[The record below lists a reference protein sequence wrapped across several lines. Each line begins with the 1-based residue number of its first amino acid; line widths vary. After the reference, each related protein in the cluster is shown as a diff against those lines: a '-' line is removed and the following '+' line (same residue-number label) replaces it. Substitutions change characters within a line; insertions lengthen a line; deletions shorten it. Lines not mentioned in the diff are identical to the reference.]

1 MSGWIKIHRKL
12 LDWEWYSDIN
22 CSVLFLHCLLLANFE
37 DKKWRGSDVKRGS
50 FISSLSNLSQSSGL
64 TIQQVRTAL
73 SKLNSTSEITSKGH
87 AEYTVFTVVKYNEY
101 QDINTDNNKRSTRK
115 QQGSNKLS
123 TTTKEE
129 EESKEDKNI
138 YRSFAHLSITQQEY
152 DKLLSEGYT
161 KQEVDFII
169 DSVENYKKNIN
180 YVSLYLTTKKWLRDK
195 YGTRNSEQPKDWARI
210 REALPP
216 SEIHIAKQLPDL
228 LKTYCEQYGITEN
241 ELLTLHDTK

>member
-22 CSVLFLHCLLLANFE
+22 CRVLFLHCLLLANFE

-101 QDINTDNNKRSTRK
+101 QEINTENNKRSTRK

-129 EESKEDKNI
+129 EEYKEDKELKNI
-138 YRSFAHLSITQQEY
+138 DIPTFDEFFTYAKENKPEVSEQLVKLKYQAWVANDWADGNGKKVVNWKT
-152 DKLLSEGYT
+152 KLLNTLPYIDT
-161 KQEVDFII
+161 VKQH
-169 DSVENYKKNIN
+169 K
-180 YVSLYLTTKKWLRDK
+180 
-195 YGTRNSEQPKDWARI
+195 PK
-210 REALPP
+210 L
-216 SEIHIAKQLPDL
+216 SF
-228 LKTYCEQYGITEN
+228 
-241 ELLTLHDTK
+241 